1 MNILELFSGGV
12 LLEYLQSTLQE
23 AYYKIYELRA
33 MHKIGVLDIH
43 NHANQ

>member
-12 LLEYLQSTLQE
+12 LLEYLQSTSQE

-33 MHKIGVLDIH
+33 MHKNRGS
-43 NHANQ
+43 